1 MIINQI
7 AQGSGGTTALAIYRT
22 TDANGKILP
31 PDTFMD
37 LGNAT
42 DVGEHG
48 LEYSYAYSNI
58 TSADLS
64 KLKAVSGANG
74 CSSCF
79 YWSPLLTSVNVS
91 GIESITGNSAMSYF
105 VAGCALLTSITFN
118 KLKIINANSGFNYAF
133 RYSGIQNIY
142 FPVLESVGTNNFANM
157 INGITGCTIHFPS
170 ALDPQGGSTV
180 ISSLSGYPN
189 FGGTNTVLAF
199 DL

>member
-7 AQGSGGTTALAIYRT
+7 AQGGGGTTPLAIYRT

-42 DVGEHG
+42 DVGDHG
-48 LEYSYAYSNI
+48 LEYAFVYS
-58 TSADLS
+58 TLTTADLS
-64 KLKAVSGANG
+64 KLTAVSGESG
-74 CSSCF
+74 LSHCF
-79 YWSPLLTSVNVS
+79 HWCPNLTSVDVS
-91 GIESITGNSAMSYF
+91 NIEILTGSGCMSYF
-105 VAGCALLTSITFN
+105 VTGCSAFTSITFN
-118 KLKIINANSGFNYAF
+118 KLKTINANSGFNYTF

-142 FPVLESVGTNNFANM
+142 FPVLESVGYNNWSTM
-157 INGITGCTIHFPS
+157 LSGITGCTIHLPTG
-170 ALDPQGGSTV
+170 LDPTGGSTV
-180 ISSLSGYPN
+180 ISSLQGYPN